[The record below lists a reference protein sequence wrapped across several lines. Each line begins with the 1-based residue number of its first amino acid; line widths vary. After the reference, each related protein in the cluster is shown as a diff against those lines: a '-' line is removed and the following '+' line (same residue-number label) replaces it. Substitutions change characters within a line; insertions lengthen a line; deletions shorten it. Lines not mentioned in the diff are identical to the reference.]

1 MASLVVLGFIAVMLL
16 FTTGV
21 ARGDGPGG
29 NDRKIMVDGVKVNG
43 EELVLYEQMLAMT
56 AQLDL
61 LETQLNA
68 RIDAR
73 IEDLETDLLAD
84 AQTKHEQLFDQLHE
98 THLEDPYDVG
108 ITACTEIV
116 SDAGYGGEIGLGTTL
131 SGTSKLGSVV
141 FGNGVEIDLEADA
154 NYVASAQVGAATGIT
169 LEACLNGV
177 DVRQDDS
184 GGVPTTDE
192 TAFEKSLQDHAEQ
205 IRSNLI
211 TALNALDMDGA
222 SLNNSLNLLR
232 DANLV
237 PDPVD
242 VVVSG
247 LPNPALLS
255 SLPLN
260 SDMDNLLTH
269 ATEVVPT
276 RQDELV
282 VDCSVSQPGFI
293 ADACDVVTDVEAVLD
308 PVLDP
313 VLDAIGVLKTSI
325 DAVQSAV
332 DPIVGK
338 LDVLRANIIQVSG
351 RAQIIIDK
359 VEAVGVVVEGI
370 RGVVD
375 DILGGG
381 DIF

>member
-84 AQTKHEQLFDQLHE
+84 AQTKHEQLFDQFHE

-192 TAFEKSLQDHAEQ
+192 TAFEKSLEDHAEQ

-232 DANLV
+232 DVNLV

-276 RQDELV
+276 RLDELV

-293 ADACDVVTDVEAVLD
+293 ADACDVVTDVEA
-308 PVLDP
+308 VLDP

-381 DIF
+381 GIF

>member
-1 MASLVVLGFIAVMLL
+1 MSTSLVCHNSPGYASVFPTALSQ
-16 FTTGV
+16 FTSSS
-21 ARGDGPGG
+21 
-29 NDRKIMVDGVKVNG
+29 
-43 EELVLYEQMLAMT
+43 
-56 AQLDL
+56 
-61 LETQLNA
+61 LNS
-68 RIDAR
+68 
-73 IEDLETDLLAD
+73 
-84 AQTKHEQLFDQLHE
+84 
-98 THLEDPYDVG
+98 Y
-108 ITACTEIV
+108 
-116 SDAGYGGEIGLGTTL
+116 
-131 SGTSKLGSVV
+131 
-141 FGNGVEIDLEADA
+141 
-154 NYVASAQVGAATGIT
+154 
-169 LEACLNGV
+169 
-177 DVRQDDS
+177 
-184 GGVPTTDE
+184 
-192 TAFEKSLQDHAEQ
+192 
-205 IRSNLI
+205 SNLI

-232 DANLV
+232 DVNLV

-276 RQDELV
+276 RLDELV

-381 DIF
+381 GIF